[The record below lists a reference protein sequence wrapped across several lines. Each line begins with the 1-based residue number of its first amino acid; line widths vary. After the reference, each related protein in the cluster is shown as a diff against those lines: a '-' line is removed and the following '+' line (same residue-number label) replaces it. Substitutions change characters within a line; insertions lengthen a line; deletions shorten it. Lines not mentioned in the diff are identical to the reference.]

1 MVHLLGGSRNNILVF
16 IWCLFFAKIYLKY
29 DPQKD
34 EYVHVL
40 IISTDPLKGLPLSDV
55 EDGWKVGDGQTVS
68 LDDKRFCVMLY
79 RLEEDEILRID
90 LALQ

>member
-1 MVHLLGGSRNNILVF
+1 MPNACEVWNV
-16 IWCLFFAKIYLKY
+16 Y

-40 IISTDPLKGLPLSDV
+40 IISTNPLKALPLSDG
-55 EDGWKVGDGQTVS
+55 DGGWEVGVGQTVS

-79 RLEEDEILRID
+79 RLDEDEILRID
-90 LALQ
+90 LALQDP